1 MREPGNYNRE
11 ETWADLYAKSGEEK
25 TGQSDFRSFA
35 EQFAE
40 RGMKGFNKGEK
51 EEGNF
56 RDQKGRRQ
64 RYPDEPQARLDLH
77 GYTVEE
83 ARPLLMKFIDE
94 SRQMGLIFVIVIP
107 GIGRN
112 SENGRAKLRP
122 MAVQTLE
129 KLVEEKM
136 VRDFK
141 SAEPKHGGF
150 GALYIYL
157 K

>member
-1 MREPGNYNRE
+1 MGNPGDYNRE
-11 ETWADLYAKSGEEK
+11 EAWDELYKNSGEEK

-40 RGMKGFNKGEK
+40 RGMKGFNKSEK
-51 EEGNF
+51 DAAEAARFEE
-56 RDQKGRRQ
+56 KRQ
-64 RYPDEPQARLDLH
+64 RYSNEPQAKLDLH
-77 GYTVEE
+77 GYTVDE
-83 ARPLLMKFIDE
+83 ARPKLFKFIDE
-94 SRQMGLIFVIVIP
+94 SRQLGLLFVIVVP

-122 MAVQTLE
+122 MVVQELD
-129 KLVEEKM
+129 KM
-136 VRDFK
+136 VNDQKVRDFQ

-150 GALYIYL
+150 GAIYIYL

>member
-11 ETWADLYAKSGEEK
+11 ETWEELYVKSGEEK
-25 TGQSDFRSFA
+25 TGQNDFRSFA
-35 EQFAE
+35 EQFEE
-40 RGMKGFNKGEK
+40 RGLKGYDKGEK
-51 EEGNF
+51 EAGTF
-56 RDQKGRRQ
+56 RGSDGKRQ
-64 RYPDEPQARLDLH
+64 RYPDEPQAKLDLH
-77 GYTVEE
+77 GYTLDE
-83 ARPLLMKFIDE
+83 ARPMLQRFIDE

-112 SENGRAKLRP
+112 SEDGRAKLRP
-122 MAVQTLE
+122 MVVQALE
-129 KLVEEKM
+129 KLVNEKM

-141 SAEPKHGGF
+141 SAEPRHGGF